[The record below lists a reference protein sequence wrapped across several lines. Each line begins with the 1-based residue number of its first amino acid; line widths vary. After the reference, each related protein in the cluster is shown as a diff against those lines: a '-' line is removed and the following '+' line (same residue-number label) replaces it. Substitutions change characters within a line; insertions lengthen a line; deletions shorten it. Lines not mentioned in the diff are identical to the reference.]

1 MIDITAVA
9 AAEGTEADREAPTAS
24 FDTFVF
30 DLDGT
35 LLDTLDDLVVLT
47 NEVLAEFDMPSH
59 TREEINSY
67 VGNGAQAL
75 IYQAV
80 PEGTPCEVA
89 DACLARWKEAYDLF
103 PNDLTKPYDGVEEM
117 LAALRSRGCKLG
129 ILSNKF
135 DGGVQ
140 FIVKKCLDGKVD
152 VAHGEGG
159 TRGFPRKP
167 DPAGLLA
174 TIEELGSEPARTVYV
189 GDSPGDIHVARNAG
203 CYAVGVAWGY
213 HDPGDFAA
221 EGWEPDMLVTEPA
234 QIEALA
240 VA

>member
-1 MIDITAVA
+1 MTDITAA
-9 AAEGTEADREAPTAS
+9 AVEGAVADREAPAAS
-24 FDTFVF
+24 FNTFVF

-80 PEGTPCEVA
+80 LEGTPREVA

-117 LAALRSRGCKLG
+117 LAALRARGCKLG

-159 TRGFPRKP
+159 ALGFPRKP

-174 TIEELGSEPARTVYV
+174 TIEELGGEPARTVYV

-213 HDPGDFAA
+213 HDPNDFAA
-221 EGWEPDMLVTEPA
+221 EGWEPDMLVTEPV
-234 QIEALA
+234 QIVALA
-240 VA
+240 SA

>member
-1 MIDITAVA
+1 MALEHALSD
-9 AAEGTEADREAPTAS
+9 
-24 FDTFVF
+24 FDTFIF

-47 NEVLAEFDMPSH
+47 NDVLTEFNLPSH

-67 VGNGAQAL
+67 VGNGAAAL

-80 PEGTPCEVA
+80 PVGTPQEVA
-89 DACLARWKEAYDLF
+89 DACLERWKEAYDTY
-103 PNDLTKPYDGVEEM
+103 PNDLTRPYPGVEAM
-117 LAALRSRGCKLG
+117 LAELRERGCRLG

-135 DGGVQ
+135 DRGVH
-140 FIVKKCLDGKVD
+140 FIVNKCLPGAVD
-152 VAHGEGG
+152 VDYGEGG
-159 TRGFPRKP
+159 PRQFPRKP

-174 TIEELGSEPARTVYV
+174 VIEELGSVPERTVYI

-203 CYAVGVAWGY
+203 CYAVGVSWGY

-221 EGWEPDMLVTEPA
+221 AGWEPDLLASNPE
-234 QIEALA
+234 QIVALA
-240 VA
+240 PESA

>member
-1 MIDITAVA
+1 MTDA
-9 AAEGTEADREAPTAS
+9 AILSSSKDNRETPEPP
-24 FDTFVF
+24 FDTFMF

-47 NEVLAEFDMPSH
+47 NEVLAEFSLPPR

-80 PEGTPCEVA
+80 PKGTPQKVA
-89 DACLARWKEAYDLF
+89 DACLARWKEAYDTF
-103 PNDLTKPYDGVEEM
+103 PNDLTKPYAGVED
-117 LAALRSRGCKLG
+117 LLVALRARGCKLG

-140 FIVKKCLDGKVD
+140 FIVRKCLDGKVD

-159 TRGFPRKP
+159 LRDFPRKP

-174 TIEELGSEPARTVYV
+174 TIEELGSEPTRTVYV
-189 GDSPGDIHVARNAG
+189 GDSSGDIHAARNAG

-213 HDPGDFAA
+213 HDPADFAA
-221 EGWEPDMLVTEPA
+221 EGWAPDVLVTESR
-234 QIEALA
+234 QIESLA
-240 VA
+240 AR

>member
-1 MIDITAVA
+1 MATV
-9 AAEGTEADREAPTAS
+9 TETTNQPAPP

-47 NEVLAEFDMPSH
+47 NDVLAEAGMPPH

-67 VGNGAQAL
+67 VGNGATAL

-80 PEGTPCEVA
+80 PEGTTKEAA
-89 DACLARWKEAYDLF
+89 DACLARWKEAYDTY
-103 PNDLTKPYDGVEEM
+103 PNNLTKPYPGVEAM
-117 LAALRSRGCKLG
+117 LATLRERGCKLG
-129 ILSNKF
+129 VLSNKF

-140 FIVKKCLDGKVD
+140 FIMEKCLPGAVD
-152 VAHGEGG
+152 TAHGEGG
-159 TRGFPRKP
+159 PEHFPRKP

-174 TIEELGSEPARTVYV
+174 TLRTLGSEPSRTVYV

-203 CYAVGVAWGY
+203 CYAVGVTWGY
-213 HDPGDFAA
+213 HDPADFAA
-221 EGWEPDMLVTEPA
+221 EGWPPDLLVSDPG
-234 QIEALA
+234 QIVALA
-240 VA
+240 PEAR